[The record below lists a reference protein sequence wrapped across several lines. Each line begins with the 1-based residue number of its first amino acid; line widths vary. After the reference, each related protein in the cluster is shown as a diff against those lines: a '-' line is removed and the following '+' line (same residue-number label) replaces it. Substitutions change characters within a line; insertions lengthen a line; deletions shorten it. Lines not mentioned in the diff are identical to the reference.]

1 MKTKHTP
8 KWQLLIHKFLN
19 LALAWMLAIVVIYL
33 LAIWKGLDSFLFAW
47 VLNFT
52 LMMSLL
58 AFTTTVQP
66 KFTSTYYTIKKWE
79 LEGEIYK
86 LAGVNI
92 FRKLLVWVE
101 WEKLKKKT
109 LLVKNSPESL
119 ASLAYATKQSEF
131 GHLVIFIIV
140 MLFTGF
146 MAVKFGIA
154 NSLWLLVL
162 NVLLNA
168 YPIFVQR
175 YNRPKFERLLKI
187 KLSS

>member
-1 MKTKHTP
+1 MR
-8 KWQLLIHKFLN
+8 KFLN
-19 LALAWMLAIVVIYL
+19 LTTTFTFAAIVIYWA
-33 LAIWKGLDSFLFAW
+33 AISTGLDSFLFAW
-47 VLNFT
+47 VLNFM

-58 AFTTTVQP
+58 AYTNTVKP
-66 KFTSTYYTIKKWE
+66 KFKSTYYTIKKWE
-79 LEGEIYK
+79 REGEIYK

-92 FRKLLVWVE
+92 FRKLLVWVG
-101 WEKLKKKT
+101 WEKLNKKT
-109 LLVKNSPESL
+109 LPVKNSPESL

-146 MAVKFGIA
+146 VAVKFGIV

-168 YPIFVQR
+168 YPIFIQR
-175 YNRPKFERLLKI
+175 YNRPKFERLLKL